1 MNTYRYTPEKI
12 VEEKLIFSIPLYQ
25 RLFSWG
31 EEQVK
36 GLLYDLKNHFD
47 PDLDNGTPYYLGML
61 SCIKSGNHYDL
72 IDGQQRF
79 TVMILLAIVLRNY
92 YEKWN
97 GFLDG
102 GKRLRFM
109 SRTKDNEYLTAV
121 INRQVEILDP
131 NRKMED
137 GKKIIF
143 DFMASQFSS
152 DDMRESFAKSAYT
165 RMSFF
170 FSELPLSYASNPAS
184 LNKYFEAMN
193 AGGKGLEQHEI
204 LKVKLMQGEENK
216 VHLTQIWNAV
226 CDLNRPVIK
235 RNEKDL
241 EEGYRS
247 KYMQAIEL
255 CRNHRFNEA
264 FELCESSYDTED
276 NNEIGDIEAKQ
287 QDFRQ
292 SFIETGER
300 SFITFPEF
308 LMMVIDIYLNLS
320 GSYSFYRKEL
330 LKIYE
335 SHPIPDKQDFYN
347 QLLFYRLLLDYY
359 IVYKEGDENTN
370 KYDIVFKE
378 GASAEALK
386 QYQSM
391 LYVSQS
397 PFYNWLKPVLER
409 LHNETVRDTDELLL
423 WIKEIDNSLHPL
435 PRDVNEMTYDNGI
448 DRYWFWRLDY
458 YLWERKE
465 DYFKTEEEKQ
475 IVEEYVFRANRS
487 IEHLHPQH
495 QENNDIW
502 GDDDIHSFGNLAMIS
517 QSFNSQQSDD
527 PVTVKFARIKDQAHN
542 HTLQSIKMYLMYLDA
557 EKSPLGWK
565 VDIKNKHQDKM
576 YDLLKK
582 SYPDV
587 SCSKNR
593 NMLSMQ
599 KYIFNTDHYKG
610 VAFTGPY
617 REALSLDWFISH
629 YPIK

>member
-143 DFMASQFSS
+143 DFMVSQFSS

-330 LKIYE
+330 LKMYE

-593 NMLSMQ
+593 NML
-599 KYIFNTDHYKG
+599 
-610 VAFTGPY
+610 
-617 REALSLDWFISH
+617 
-629 YPIK
+629 

>member
-143 DFMASQFSS
+143 DFMVSQFSS

-264 FELCESSYDTED
+264 FELCESSYDNED

-335 SHPIPDKQDFYN
+335 AHPIPDKQDFYN

-409 LHNETVRDTDELLL
+409 LHYETVRDTDELLL

-435 PRDVNEMTYDNGI
+435 PRDVNEMTYDKGI

-593 NMLSMQ
+593 NML
-599 KYIFNTDHYKG
+599 
-610 VAFTGPY
+610 
-617 REALSLDWFISH
+617 
-629 YPIK
+629 

>member
-121 INRQVEILDP
+121 INRHVEILDP

-143 DFMASQFSS
+143 DFMVSQFSS

-204 LKVKLMQGEENK
+204 LKVKLMRGEENK
-216 VHLTQIWNAV
+216 VHLTQICNAV

-264 FELCESSYDTED
+264 FELCESSYDIED

-517 QSFNSQQSDD
+517 ESFNSQQSDD

-593 NMLSMQ
+593 NML
-599 KYIFNTDHYKG
+599 
-610 VAFTGPY
+610 
-617 REALSLDWFISH
+617 
-629 YPIK
+629 

>member
-143 DFMASQFSS
+143 DFMVSQFSS

-264 FELCESSYDTED
+264 FELCESSYDTEN

-335 SHPIPDKQDFYN
+335 AHPIPDKQDFYN

-435 PRDVNEMTYDNGI
+435 PRDVNEMTYDKGI

-593 NMLSMQ
+593 NML
-599 KYIFNTDHYKG
+599 
-610 VAFTGPY
+610 
-617 REALSLDWFISH
+617 
-629 YPIK
+629 

>member
-97 GFLDG
+97 GFLDS

-502 GDDDIHSFGNLAMIS
+502 GDDDIHSFGC
-517 QSFNSQQSDD
+517 
-527 PVTVKFARIKDQAHN
+527 IK
-542 HTLQSIKMYLMYLDA
+542 
-557 EKSPLGWK
+557 E
-565 VDIKNKHQDKM
+565 
-576 YDLLKK
+576 
-582 SYPDV
+582 
-587 SCSKNR
+587 
-593 NMLSMQ
+593 
-599 KYIFNTDHYKG
+599 
-610 VAFTGPY
+610 
-617 REALSLDWFISH
+617 
-629 YPIK
+629 

>member
-527 PVTVKFARIKDQAHN
+527 PVTVKFARIKDQTHN

-593 NMLSMQ
+593 NML
-599 KYIFNTDHYKG
+599 
-610 VAFTGPY
+610 
-617 REALSLDWFISH
+617 
-629 YPIK
+629 

>member
-143 DFMASQFSS
+143 DFMVSQFSS

-204 LKVKLMQGEENK
+204 LKVKLMQSEENK

-423 WIKEIDNSLHPL
+423 WIKEIDNSFHPL

-502 GDDDIHSFGNLAMIS
+502 SDDDIHSFGNLAMIS

-587 SCSKNR
+587 SCSKHR
-593 NMLSMQ
+593 NML
-599 KYIFNTDHYKG
+599 
-610 VAFTGPY
+610 
-617 REALSLDWFISH
+617 
-629 YPIK
+629 

>member
-36 GLLYDLKNHFD
+36 GLLYDLKNHFY

-143 DFMASQFSS
+143 DFMVSQFSS

-335 SHPIPDKQDFYN
+335 AHPIPDKQDFYN
-347 QLLFYRLLLDYY
+347 QLLFYRFLLDYY

-435 PRDVNEMTYDNGI
+435 PRDVNEMTYDKGI
-448 DRYWFWRLDY
+448 DRYWFWSLDY

-593 NMLSMQ
+593 NML
-599 KYIFNTDHYKG
+599 
-610 VAFTGPY
+610 
-617 REALSLDWFISH
+617 
-629 YPIK
+629 

>member
-97 GFLDG
+97 GFLDV

-143 DFMASQFSS
+143 DFMVSQFSS

-593 NMLSMQ
+593 NML
-599 KYIFNTDHYKG
+599 
-610 VAFTGPY
+610 
-617 REALSLDWFISH
+617 
-629 YPIK
+629 

>member
-143 DFMASQFSS
+143 DFMVSQFSS

-287 QDFRQ
+287 QNFRQ

-593 NMLSMQ
+593 NML
-599 KYIFNTDHYKG
+599 
-610 VAFTGPY
+610 
-617 REALSLDWFISH
+617 
-629 YPIK
+629 

>member
-97 GFLDG
+97 GFLDS

-143 DFMASQFSS
+143 DFMVSQFSS

-335 SHPIPDKQDFYN
+335 AHPIPDKQDFYN

-435 PRDVNEMTYDNGI
+435 PRDVNEMTYDKGI

-502 GDDDIHSFGNLAMIS
+502 GDDDIHSLGNLAMIS

-587 SCSKNR
+587 SCSKN
-593 NMLSMQ
+593 
-599 KYIFNTDHYKG
+599 
-610 VAFTGPY
+610 
-617 REALSLDWFISH
+617 
-629 YPIK
+629 

>member
-143 DFMASQFSS
+143 DFMVSQFSS

-204 LKVKLMQGEENK
+204 LKVKLMRGEENK

-502 GDDDIHSFGNLAMIS
+502 GDGDIHSFGNLAMIS

-587 SCSKNR
+587 SCSKHR
-593 NMLSMQ
+593 NML
-599 KYIFNTDHYKG
+599 
-610 VAFTGPY
+610 
-617 REALSLDWFISH
+617 
-629 YPIK
+629 

>member
-143 DFMASQFSS
+143 DFMVSQFSS

-335 SHPIPDKQDFYN
+335 AHPIPDKQDFYN

-435 PRDVNEMTYDNGI
+435 PRDVNEMTYDKGI

-582 SYPDV
+582 SYP
-587 SCSKNR
+587 SNFR
-593 NMLSMQ
+593 NT
-599 KYIFNTDHYKG
+599 I
-610 VAFTGPY
+610 
-617 REALSLDWFISH
+617 I
-629 YPIK
+629 

>member
-31 EEQVK
+31 KEQVK

-143 DFMASQFSS
+143 DFMVSQFSS

-287 QDFRQ
+287 QDFRL

-386 QYQSM
+386 QHQSM

-593 NMLSMQ
+593 NML
-599 KYIFNTDHYKG
+599 
-610 VAFTGPY
+610 
-617 REALSLDWFISH
+617 
-629 YPIK
+629 

>member
-121 INRQVEILDP
+121 INRHVEILDP

-143 DFMASQFSS
+143 DFMVSQFSS

-204 LKVKLMQGEENK
+204 LKVKLMRGEENK

-241 EEGYRS
+241 EEGFRS

-264 FELCESSYDTED
+264 FELCESSYDIED

-582 SYPDV
+582 SYQDV

-593 NMLSMQ
+593 NML
-599 KYIFNTDHYKG
+599 
-610 VAFTGPY
+610 
-617 REALSLDWFISH
+617 
-629 YPIK
+629 

>member
-121 INRQVEILDP
+121 INRHVEILDP

-143 DFMASQFSS
+143 DFMVSQFSS

-204 LKVKLMQGEENK
+204 LKVKLMRGEENK

-264 FELCESSYDTED
+264 FELCESSYDIED

-582 SYPDV
+582 SYQDV

-593 NMLSMQ
+593 NML
-599 KYIFNTDHYKG
+599 
-610 VAFTGPY
+610 
-617 REALSLDWFISH
+617 
-629 YPIK
+629 

>member
-61 SCIKSGNHYDL
+61 SCIKSDNHYDL

-143 DFMASQFSS
+143 DFMVSQFSS

-335 SHPIPDKQDFYN
+335 AHPIPDKQDFYN

-409 LHNETVRDTDELLL
+409 LHNEMVRDTDELLL

-435 PRDVNEMTYDNGI
+435 PRDVNEMTYDKGI

-582 SYPDV
+582 SYQDV

-593 NMLSMQ
+593 NML
-599 KYIFNTDHYKG
+599 
-610 VAFTGPY
+610 
-617 REALSLDWFISH
+617 
-629 YPIK
+629 

>member
-121 INRQVEILDP
+121 INRQVEFLDP

-143 DFMASQFSS
+143 DFMVSQFSS

-226 CDLNRPVIK
+226 CDLNHPVIK

-502 GDDDIHSFGNLAMIS
+502 GDGDIHSFGNLAMIS

-593 NMLSMQ
+593 NML
-599 KYIFNTDHYKG
+599 
-610 VAFTGPY
+610 
-617 REALSLDWFISH
+617 
-629 YPIK
+629 

>member
-61 SCIKSGNHYDL
+61 SCIMSGNHYDL

-143 DFMASQFSS
+143 DFMVSQFSS

-347 QLLFYRLLLDYY
+347 QLLFYRFLLDYY

-527 PVTVKFARIKDQAHN
+527 PETVKLARIKDQAHN

-587 SCSKNR
+587 SCCKNR
-593 NMLSMQ
+593 NML
-599 KYIFNTDHYKG
+599 
-610 VAFTGPY
+610 
-617 REALSLDWFISH
+617 
-629 YPIK
+629 

>member
-143 DFMASQFSS
+143 DFMVSQFSS

-335 SHPIPDKQDFYN
+335 AHPIPDKQDFYN

-435 PRDVNEMTYDNGI
+435 PRDVNEMTYDKGI

-542 HTLQSIKMYLMYLDA
+542 HTLQSIIMYLMYLDA

-593 NMLSMQ
+593 NML
-599 KYIFNTDHYKG
+599 
-610 VAFTGPY
+610 
-617 REALSLDWFISH
+617 
-629 YPIK
+629 

>member
-565 VDIKNKHQDKM
+565 VDIKNKHQYKM

-593 NMLSMQ
+593 NML
-599 KYIFNTDHYKG
+599 
-610 VAFTGPY
+610 
-617 REALSLDWFISH
+617 
-629 YPIK
+629 

>member
-61 SCIKSGNHYDL
+61 SYIKSGNHYDL

-143 DFMASQFSS
+143 DFMVSQFSS

-335 SHPIPDKQDFYN
+335 AHPIPDKQDFYN

-435 PRDVNEMTYDNGI
+435 PRDVNEMTYDKGI

-593 NMLSMQ
+593 NML
-599 KYIFNTDHYKG
+599 
-610 VAFTGPY
+610 
-617 REALSLDWFISH
+617 
-629 YPIK
+629 

>member
-131 NRKMED
+131 NRKMEN

-143 DFMASQFSS
+143 DFMVSQFSS

-204 LKVKLMQGEENK
+204 LKVKLMRGEENK

-423 WIKEIDNSLHPL
+423 WIKEIDNSFHPL

-502 GDDDIHSFGNLAMIS
+502 SDDDIHSFGNLAMIS

-587 SCSKNR
+587 SCSKHR
-593 NMLSMQ
+593 NML
-599 KYIFNTDHYKG
+599 
-610 VAFTGPY
+610 
-617 REALSLDWFISH
+617 
-629 YPIK
+629 

>member
-143 DFMASQFSS
+143 DFMVSQFSS

-276 NNEIGDIEAKQ
+276 NNKIGDIEAKQ

-335 SHPIPDKQDFYN
+335 AHPIPDKQDFYN

-435 PRDVNEMTYDNGI
+435 PRDVNEMTYDKGI

-593 NMLSMQ
+593 NML
-599 KYIFNTDHYKG
+599 
-610 VAFTGPY
+610 
-617 REALSLDWFISH
+617 
-629 YPIK
+629 

>member
-61 SCIKSGNHYDL
+61 SCIKSDNHYDL

-143 DFMASQFSS
+143 DFMVSQFSS

-565 VDIKNKHQDKM
+565 VDIKIN
-576 YDLLKK
+576 
-582 SYPDV
+582 
-587 SCSKNR
+587 
-593 NMLSMQ
+593 
-599 KYIFNTDHYKG
+599 
-610 VAFTGPY
+610 
-617 REALSLDWFISH
+617 
-629 YPIK
+629 IKIRCMTY

>member
-143 DFMASQFSS
+143 DFMVSQFSS

-335 SHPIPDKQDFYN
+335 AHPIPDKQDFYN

-435 PRDVNEMTYDNGI
+435 PRDVNEMTYDKGI

-587 SCSKNR
+587 SYQESTYF
-593 NMLSMQ
+593 L
-599 KYIFNTDHYKG
+599 
-610 VAFTGPY
+610 
-617 REALSLDWFISH
+617 
-629 YPIK
+629 

>member
-143 DFMASQFSS
+143 DFMVSQFSS

-335 SHPIPDKQDFYN
+335 AHPIPDKQDFYN

-435 PRDVNEMTYDNGI
+435 PRDVNEMTYDKGI

-502 GDDDIHSFGNLAMIS
+502 GEDDIHSFGNLAMIS

-593 NMLSMQ
+593 NML
-599 KYIFNTDHYKG
+599 
-610 VAFTGPY
+610 
-617 REALSLDWFISH
+617 
-629 YPIK
+629 

>member
-72 IDGQQRF
+72 IYGQQRF

-143 DFMASQFSS
+143 DFMVSQFSS

-335 SHPIPDKQDFYN
+335 AHPIPDKQDFYN

-435 PRDVNEMTYDNGI
+435 PRDVNEMTYDKGI
-448 DRYWFWRLDY
+448 DRYWFWSLDY

-593 NMLSMQ
+593 NML
-599 KYIFNTDHYKG
+599 
-610 VAFTGPY
+610 
-617 REALSLDWFISH
+617 
-629 YPIK
+629 